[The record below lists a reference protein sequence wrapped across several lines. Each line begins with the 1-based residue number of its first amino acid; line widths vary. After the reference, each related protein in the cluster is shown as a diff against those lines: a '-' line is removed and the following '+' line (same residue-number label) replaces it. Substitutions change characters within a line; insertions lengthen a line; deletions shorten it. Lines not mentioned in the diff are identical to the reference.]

1 MVIGGR
7 LREPREL
14 KQFAKGEVAK
24 RIRSARTEA
33 VEWRNRFM
41 IDTKE
46 SKYKVMLLQPPAPPS
61 DLGEMTETE
70 LYGYLGGRLGE
81 AATESLRS
89 KLEKRG
95 AATAGFKAL
104 LGLKFRVDIRRLK
117 SK

>member
-1 MVIGGR
+1 
-7 LREPREL
+7 
-14 KQFAKGEVAK
+14 
-24 RIRSARTEA
+24 
-33 VEWRNRFM
+33 M
-41 IDTKE
+41 IDSEE
-46 SKYKVMLLQPPAPPS
+46 SKYKVMLLQPPAPPN
-61 DLGEMTETE
+61 DLGEMTERE